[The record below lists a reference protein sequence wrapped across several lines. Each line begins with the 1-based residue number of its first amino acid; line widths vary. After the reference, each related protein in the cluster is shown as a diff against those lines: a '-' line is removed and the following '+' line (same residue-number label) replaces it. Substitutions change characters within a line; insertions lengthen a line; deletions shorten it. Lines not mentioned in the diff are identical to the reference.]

1 MLITLQPRF
10 MPDQPVIHAT
20 YGAGTIRAIN
30 LTVEADREDNRRKIE
45 FVVELAEQNVE
56 VGVVNDRMLIA
67 ADKMETAFFDFRSK
81 FQPGSRVW
89 HESYGPGRV
98 ETATVRLKIDCDGMR
113 AVHESYRTHFDKLGY
128 ALPVAV
134 EQLQV
139 EARGRRDAA
148 MFQNDDRF
156 ELLHREAIRQD
167 DRATAELPGLNI
179 AF

>member
-1 MLITLQPRF
+1 MLITLQPKF
-10 MPDQPVIHAT
+10 MPDQPVVHAV
-20 YGAGTIRAIN
+20 YGAGTVRAIN
-30 LTVEADREDNRRKIE
+30 LTVEADREDNRRKVE
-45 FVVELAEQNVE
+45 FVVELAEQ
-56 VGVVNDRMLIA
+56 MLIA

-89 HESYGPGRV
+89 HESYGSGRV
-98 ETATVRLKIDCDGMR
+98 ETATVRLKVDRDGMR

-148 MFQNDDRF
+148 MFQSDDRF

-167 DRATAELPGLNI
+167 DRATAELPGLT
-179 AF
+179 F